1 MIGYYHRYNIIYGGD
16 SVFTIL
22 SLVFRY
28 IFIFLIYL
36 FMIIIIRMIYLDIKS
51 MGGAISDGSSYL
63 KLLNRKD
70 TLPFKIKE
78 VYILGD
84 DVSIGRGTQND
95 IILRDPYI
103 SKNHARIILD
113 EDEYFLEDLES
124 ANGTLIND
132 TRVLDVVKLKDGDRI
147 KFGQVEFLFI
157 EGE

>member
-1 MIGYYHRYNIIYGGD
+1 
-16 SVFTIL
+16 
-22 SLVFRY
+22 
-28 IFIFLIYL
+28 
-36 FMIIIIRMIYLDIKS
+36 MIIIIRMIYLDIKS

>member
-1 MIGYYHRYNIIYGGD
+1 MI
-16 SVFTIL
+16 V
-22 SLVFRY
+22 
-28 IFIFLIYL
+28 
-36 FMIIIIRMIYLDIKS
+36 IIRMIYLDIKS
-51 MGGAISDGSSYL
+51 MGGAISDGTSYL

-84 DVSIGRGTQND
+84 DVSIGRGTQNH
-95 IILRDPYI
+95 IVLRDPYI

-124 ANGTLIND
+124 ANGTLVND